1 MTDGEAG
8 AARRDLVADRVEAQR
23 RREAARARTPW
34 QLAWRELKRYK
45 LAMAGG
51 AVLVVLYAVM
61 LLAEFLAPYPLDFSD
76 RNLYYAPPVG
86 VHFLDARGHWHLRPF
101 VYAYRVVDLSTATY
115 APDTS
120 RTYDIHFFV
129 HGFPYR
135 FLWLV
140 PTDLHFMGVSPP
152 ARLYLLGTDQFGRDL
167 FSRLLYGSRV
177 SLMIGILVVL
187 ISFPIGL
194 LLGGVAGYYGGPID
208 NIIMRMVEVL
218 AAFPAFYLLLTL
230 AAVLPATLSSA
241 ARLFMIAAVFS
252 LIGWGGLARVVR
264 GIVLSIREMEFVLA
278 ARAAG
283 QRDLRIIA
291 RHVLPGTASYVIVAA
306 TLTIPGV
313 ILGESGLSFLGLGV
327 QEPSTSWGLLL
338 AQAQSIDVL
347 TQFPW
352 LLAPGAAIVLAIL
365 AFNFLGD
372 GIRDALD
379 PRQRSR

>member
-1 MTDGEAG
+1 MA
-8 AARRDLVADRVEAQR
+8 RDLVAERLEVEQ
-23 RREAARARTPW
+23 RREAARARTPL
-34 QLAWRELKRYK
+34 QLAWRQLTRYR

-51 AVLVVLYAVM
+51 AVLAVLYAMM

-76 RNLYYAPPVG
+76 RSLFYAPPVG
-86 VHFLDARGHWHLRPF
+86 IHLVDAQGRWHVRPF
-101 VYAYRVVDLSTATY
+101 VYAYRVVDPSTAAY

-120 RTYDIHFFV
+120 RTYDIQFFV

-140 PTDLHFMGVSPP
+140 PTDVHLLGVSPP

-167 FSRLLYGSRV
+167 FSRMLYGSRV
-177 SLMIGILVVL
+177 SLVIGILVVL

-194 LLGGVAGYYGGPID
+194 VLGGIAGYYGGVID
-208 NIIMRMVEVL
+208 NLIMRTVEVL
-218 AAFPAFYLLLTL
+218 AAFPSFYLLLTL
-230 AAVLPATLSSA
+230 ASVLPATLGSG
-241 ARLFMIAAVFS
+241 ARLFMISAVFS

-264 GIVLSIREMEFVLA
+264 GLVLSIRELEFVLA

-283 QRDLRIIA
+283 LTNFKVIV
-291 RHVLPGTASYVIVAA
+291 RHILPSTSSYVIVAA

-327 QEPSTSWGLLL
+327 QEPGTSWGLLL

-352 LLAPGAAIVLAIL
+352 LLAPGAAIVLAIM

-372 GIRDALD
+372 GVRDALD